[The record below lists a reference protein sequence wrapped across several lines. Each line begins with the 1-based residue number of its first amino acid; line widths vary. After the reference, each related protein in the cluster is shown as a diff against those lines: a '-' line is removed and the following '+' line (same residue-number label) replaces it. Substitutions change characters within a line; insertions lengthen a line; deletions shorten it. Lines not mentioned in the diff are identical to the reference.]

1 MKIKLSKLIS
11 IALLVGAIGYLIPKT
26 LLMLEWLESGVIRGY
41 FFLVAPVNVILF
53 ILSIISAY
61 YFKNNNTKIINRV
74 LILNVI
80 VLISMILWIVL
91 IYGS

>member
-74 LILNVI
+74 FILNVI

>member
-41 FFLVAPVNVILF
+41 FFLVAPVNVILL

-74 LILNVI
+74 FILNVI